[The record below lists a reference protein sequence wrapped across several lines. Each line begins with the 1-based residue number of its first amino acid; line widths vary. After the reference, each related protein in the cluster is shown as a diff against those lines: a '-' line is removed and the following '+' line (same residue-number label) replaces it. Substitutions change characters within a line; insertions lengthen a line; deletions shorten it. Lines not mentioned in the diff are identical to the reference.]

1 MAVRDAFDRPLGAL
15 RLSVTDRCNLRCRY
29 CMPAERHDWLPRSE
43 ILSFAEL
50 CALVDVFVR
59 LGVGRVRITG
69 GEPLLRRD
77 LPTLVAMLA
86 AKPAIRDLALT
97 TNGLLLGALARPLRA
112 AGLGRITVSLD
123 TLRVDRFE
131 RLTRRDGLGQVLA
144 GLEAARKAGFSPIK
158 LDALLLRGINDD
170 EIFDLL
176 ELARSAGAELRFIE
190 YMDMGDATGW
200 RPEQVVPQ
208 AEILARV
215 QERYGAPLP
224 FGDRGSAPAARYRL
238 GDGLVFGV
246 VSGTSAPFC
255 TACDRG
261 RLTAG
266 GMFYGC
272 LYATQGTDLK
282 APLRA
287 GASAAELAGILQRSW
302 TERRDRSAEERWR
315 RQLAAGA
322 ELGEGPRVE
331 MHERGG

>member
-1 MAVRDAFDRPLGAL
+1 MAVHDAFDRPLGAL

-50 CALVDVFVR
+50 AALADAFVQ

-97 TNGLLLGALARPLRA
+97 TNGLLLASLARPLRE

-123 TLRVDRFE
+123 TLRADRFE
-131 RLTRRDGLGQVLA
+131 RITRRDGLAQVLA
-144 GLEAARKAGFSPIK
+144 GLEAARDAGLSPIK
-158 LDALLLRGINDD
+158 LDALLLRGANDD
-170 EIFDLL
+170 ELFDLL
-176 ELARSAGAELRFIE
+176 DFARSIGAELRFIE
-190 YMDMGDATGW
+190 YMDVGGATGW

-215 QERYGAPLP
+215 AQRYGAPLP
-224 FGDRGSAPAARYRL
+224 FGDRGSAPAARYQL
-238 GDGLVFGV
+238 PDGLIFGI

-255 TACDRG
+255 AACDRG

-266 GMFYGC
+266 GTFYGC

-287 GASAAELAGILQRSW
+287 GASVAELADLVERIWS
-302 TERRDRSAEERWR
+302 ERRDRSAEERSR
-315 RQLAAGA
+315 RHEHTPPATA
-322 ELGEGPRVE
+322 PRVE
-331 MHERGG
+331 MHSRGG